1 MLGAKHGFAVES
13 WSPAPALQTGLVV
26 HASANCSR
34 RANMTA
40 FASLAPR
47 VRRLLPFL
55 SPFLSRILGIFFL
68 SLFGTV
74 LGLLWPVFTKILIDN
89 VLLAKNLH
97 LLFVLT
103 TVMVLAT
110 ALGYGVGALNRYF
123 YTRVTAKILFALRQ
137 HLFEHIQKLSLRFHA
152 RNKVGDIL
160 SRLNTDIAEV
170 QAILTDAL
178 LTFITNILVLVA
190 TVGFL
195 LWLNWQLFLVASLVV
210 PLQVWGVLWV
220 RPFLVK
226 ITQRVRE
233 QNAEISSFLVESLSG
248 IKFIKLFGVE
258 KIQAG
263 KLATLGEKFIS
274 TVVRFEMLAYLG
286 STATTAT
293 TFLGGVITFLYGGY
307 LVITGSMSIGS
318 LVAFSAYQSRAFS
331 PLQALMD
338 LYLRIERAG
347 VSLDRIFEFLD
358 VAGEEEERPGGS
370 LVLPSLK
377 GEIGFHQVSFAY
389 EAAEP
394 VLKNVSFRIPAGE
407 RLAILGPSGTG
418 KTTVADLLVRLYD
431 PQAGTITIDDHDIRE
446 FNLAGLRSQVV
457 VVSHEPYLFH
467 ATLEENI
474 KYANPEASREQVM
487 EAARAAYIHDF
498 IASLPQ
504 GYNTL
509 VGERGARLSAGQKQR
524 IALAR
529 AVLKQPRILVL
540 DEAMSALDV
549 ISEEHVRMALEELMA
564 GRTTIVITHRLSS
577 VQDFAHI
584 IILNRGQVVWQG
596 RYADLFGELGRVRE
610 EVGGEIDLEVT
621 APAREALS

>member
-1 MLGAKHGFAVES
+1 MMVF
-13 WSPAPALQTGLVV
+13 T
-26 HASANCSR
+26 
-34 RANMTA
+34 
-40 FASLAPR
+40 SLTPR
-47 VRRLLPFL
+47 IRRLFPFL
-55 SPFLSRILGIFFL
+55 SPFLGRIVGIFFL

-74 LGLLWPVFTKILIDN
+74 LGLLWPIFTKILIDN
-89 VLLAKNLH
+89 VLLAKNLR

-137 HLFEHIQKLSLRFHA
+137 HLFEHIQRLPLRFHA
-152 RNKVGDIL
+152 RNRVGDII

-178 LTFITNILVLVA
+178 LTFVTNILVLVA

-195 LWLNWQLFLVASLVV
+195 LWLNWQLFLVVSLVI

-220 RPFLVK
+220 RPFMVRM
-226 ITQRVRE
+226 TRQVRE

-248 IKFIKLFGVE
+248 IKFIKLFSVE
-258 KIQAG
+258 GIQAG
-263 KLATLGEKFIS
+263 KLATLGERFIAL
-274 TVVRFEMLAYLG
+274 VVRFEMLNYVG
-286 STATTAT
+286 STAVTAT

-307 LVITGSMSIGS
+307 LVIGGSMSIGS
-318 LVAFSAYQSRAFS
+318 LIAFSAYQSRAFS
-331 PLQALMD
+331 PLQALME

-347 VSLDRIFEFLD
+347 VSLDRLFEFLD
-358 VAGEEEERPGGS
+358 VAQEEEERPGGS
-370 LVLPSLK
+370 LVLPSPR
-377 GEIGFHQVSFAY
+377 GEIEFRNVSFAY
-389 EAAEP
+389 DTAEP
-394 VLKNVSFRIPAGE
+394 VLKDASFHIPAGG

-431 PQAGTITIDDHDIRE
+431 PGAGTITVDGHKVQELNR
-446 FNLAGLRSQVV
+446 AWLRSQVV

-474 KYANPEASREQVM
+474 KYANPEASREQVIQ
-487 EAARAAYIHDF
+487 AAQAAYIHDF

-549 ISEEHVRMALEELMA
+549 ISEERVRMALEELMA

-584 IILNRGQVVWQG
+584 IILSQGRVTWQG
-596 RYADLFGELGRVRE
+596 GYVDLLGELGRVRE
-610 EVGGEIDLEVT
+610 EVGGEIDLEVAT
-621 APAREALS
+621 PAREALS